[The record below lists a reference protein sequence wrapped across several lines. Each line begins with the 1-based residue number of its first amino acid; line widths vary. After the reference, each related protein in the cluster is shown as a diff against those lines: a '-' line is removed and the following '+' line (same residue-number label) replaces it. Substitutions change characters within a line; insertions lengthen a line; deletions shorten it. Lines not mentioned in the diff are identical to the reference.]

1 MPRYRYQCTNCND
14 TVMVFHLISETHT
27 DCRKCNTENSMKKM
41 LTTPLKCV
49 KLKGES
55 TSHKVG
61 EITKEYIEANKEI
74 LEEEKQKAR
83 NETYEPS

>member
-1 MPRYRYQCTNCND
+1 MPRYRYQCTNCED
-14 TVMVFHLISETHT
+14 TIMVFHLISETYS
-27 DCRKCNTENSMKKM
+27 DCKKCNTQNTMKKK
-41 LTTPLKCV
+41 LTTPLKSV
-49 KLKGES
+49 KIDNEY
-55 TSHKVG
+55 HNQKVG

>member
-1 MPRYRYQCTNCND
+1 
-14 TVMVFHLISETHT
+14 
-27 DCRKCNTENSMKKM
+27 MKKK
-41 LTTPLKCV
+41 LTTPLKSV
-49 KLKGES
+49 KIDNEY
-55 TSHKVG
+55 HNQNVG